1 MLDLLLTNARVY
13 APEDLGTVSI
23 GIRDGKIASIGEATE
38 PSGRTIDCG
47 SMTLLPGAIETHAHM
62 LLPFCGTRTMND
74 FFDGTAAGAF
84 GGVTTLIDFADQV
97 QGGSALEAYYARLE
111 QAKDAVF
118 DYSFH
123 ITLTD
128 INDQTM
134 CEAEELIARG
144 VTSFKFYTAYS
155 AGGLYVPP
163 DDMER
168 IFSLLAKHGAIATVH
183 AEDESCILQETD
195 RLIAAGQTSVA
206 YFTQSRPAQSE
217 RDAIAGVVDIARRTG
232 TKLLIRHVSSA
243 DGVGLIAE
251 AQKRG
256 QMVIGE
262 TCPHYLF
269 FTEDVYSDGNGA
281 RYLCNPPIRTE
292 RDRRALWSA
301 LEQDVKFTI
310 GTDDCAFY
318 LSQKHVSDR
327 FYEIPGGMPGIE
339 TRVPLM
345 LSAGVSS
352 GRLSM
357 ERLTRL
363 LSTDVAKTYGIYPQ
377 KGTIRVGSDADMILV
392 ERCAPYHLHVDQ
404 LHEKSDYTPF
414 EGVSLD
420 YRIVT
425 TIANGQ
431 VIMHDGEFL
440 GKKGSGRLLRRGL
453 PADLTA
459 L

>member
-23 GIRDGKIASIGEATE
+23 GIRDGKIASIGETAE
-38 PSGRTIDCG
+38 PSRKTIDCG

-74 FFDGTAAGAF
+74 FYAGTVAGTF

-97 QGGSALEAYYARLE
+97 KGGSALEAYHARLD
-111 QAKDAVF
+111 QAKDSVF
-118 DYSFH
+118 DYAFH
-123 ITLTD
+123 VTLTD
-128 INDQTM
+128 INDRTM
-134 CEAEELIARG
+134 HETEELIAQG

-163 DDMER
+163 DDLER
-168 IFSLLAKHGAIATVH
+168 IFSLLAGHGALATVH
-183 AEDESCILQETD
+183 AEEESCILKETD

-206 YFTQSRPAQSE
+206 YFTQSRPAESE
-217 RDAIAGVVDIARRTG
+217 RNAIKSVIEIAKRTG
-232 TKLLIRHVSSA
+232 TKVLIRHVSSA
-243 DGVGLIAE
+243 DGAGLIAD

-262 TCPHYLF
+262 TCPHYLI
-269 FTEDVYSDGNGA
+269 FTEDVYAGEDGA
-281 RYLCNPPIRTE
+281 RYLCNPPIRME
-292 RDRRALWSA
+292 RDRQALWNA
-301 LEQDVKFTI
+301 LEQDVKFI
-310 GTDDCAFY
+310 LGTDDCAFY

-345 LSAGVSS
+345 LSLGVST
-352 GRLSM
+352 GRLPM
-357 ERLTRL
+357 DRLAHL
-363 LSTDVAKTYGIYPQ
+363 ISTDVAKIYGIYPQ

-392 ERCAPYHLHVDQ
+392 ERCEPYRLRAEQ

-414 EGVSLD
+414 EGISLD
-420 YRIVT
+420 YRIAT
-425 TIANGQ
+425 TIANGR
-431 VIMHDGEFL
+431 VILQDGEFL
-440 GKKGSGRLLRRGL
+440 GKKGDGRLLRRGA
-453 PADLTA
+453 PADLAA